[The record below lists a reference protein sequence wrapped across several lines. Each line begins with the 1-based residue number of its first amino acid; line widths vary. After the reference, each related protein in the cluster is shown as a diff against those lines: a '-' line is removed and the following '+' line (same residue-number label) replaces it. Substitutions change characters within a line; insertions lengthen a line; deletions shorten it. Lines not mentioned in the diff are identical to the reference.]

1 MIQLRGFPRHCPLP
15 AEFETLHRSCGRPCR
30 SRERAVER
38 GALIQLRF
46 DPDPAAVPVD
56 DTLANGK
63 ADTNAGNVFT
73 VQWFRCENG
82 FQPFWAEM
90 KLPEGR

>member
-1 MIQLRGFPRHCPLP
+1 
-15 AEFETLHRSCGRPCR
+15 
-30 SRERAVER
+30 
-38 GALIQLRF
+38 LIQLRF

-73 VQWFRCENG
+73 VQSLEHAENSLVILG
-82 FQPFWAEM
+82 SDPEAIVSHRQTPSILAAET
-90 KLPEGR
+90 